1 MDILD
6 TNSCDTTCRIA
17 ADSPIF
23 GVKEMNV
30 SHLVKRRSR
39 LKRRYQLA
47 RTNRHGVFLRKY
59 KPLKHTRAT
68 RHALAVMVQ
77 RMVNQ
82 SQRYSL
88 RAYKTR
94 FDEYKI
100 VIEGWP
106 DVVNITVGVYGLSF
120 MAGHWPDFCD
130 FLIFPGCGPCRKNGY
145 WHTSSGI
152 SKTLLYKRL
161 EDLLFDKLAQ
171 PFLEY
176 LDGVPE
182 KAQLVLCRYE
192 NDCTNSQIIELDE
205 KLDGNIQALL
215 SWPLP
220 RGVGV
225 VGKEADLTQERY
237 WG

>member
-1 MDILD
+1 
-6 TNSCDTTCRIA
+6 
-17 ADSPIF
+17 
-23 GVKEMNV
+23 MNV
-30 SHLVKRRSR
+30 PHLMKRRSR

-47 RTNRHGVFLRKY
+47 RTNGWGVFIPKY
-59 KPLKHTRAT
+59 KRFNHTRAT
-68 RHALAVMVQ
+68 RLALAVMVQ

-94 FDEYKI
+94 FDQYKI

-106 DVVNITVGVYGLSF
+106 DVVNINVCVHSLFFMVGHSD
-120 MAGHWPDFCD
+120 DFYD
-130 FLIFPGCGPCRKNGY
+130 SLIFPGCGPCRKNGR
-145 WHTSSGI
+145 WHTRSGI

-176 LDGVPE
+176 IDGVPE
-182 KAQLVLCRYE
+182 KAQLILCRYA
-192 NDCTNSQIIELDE
+192 NDHTWSQIIELDL
-205 KLDGNIQALL
+205 KFDGDIQTLF

-225 VGKEADLTQERY
+225 VGKEADLTQERF